1 MAVDVRLEAQA
12 ELLALIRG
20 TDECGVAEVC
30 ASQSVR
36 ELVQRDAN
44 GNLPA
49 IGVAYRGF
57 QRVEDESMGPTTFYA
72 DTRWEVGV
80 VDRSGVDRPSA
91 LESVMEIL
99 GRVADRVHGSLSALP
114 PRWSWEVVHEEV
126 EDVEDDAVAGVLYVE
141 LRVRVGE

>member
-1 MAVDVRLEAQA
+1 MAIDVRLAAQA
-12 ELLALIRG
+12 ELLAIIRG
-20 TDECGVAEVC
+20 EDEAGVAEVC

-49 IGVAYRGF
+49 VGVAYRGF
-57 QRVEDESMGPTTFYA
+57 QRVEDESMGTTVYYA
-72 DTRWEVGV
+72 DTRWEVGI
-80 VDRSGVDRPSA
+80 VDRSGRDRPSA

-99 GRVADRVHGSLSALP
+99 GRVADRIHGTRSAIVPL
-114 PRWSWEVVHEEV
+114 WSWEVVHEEV